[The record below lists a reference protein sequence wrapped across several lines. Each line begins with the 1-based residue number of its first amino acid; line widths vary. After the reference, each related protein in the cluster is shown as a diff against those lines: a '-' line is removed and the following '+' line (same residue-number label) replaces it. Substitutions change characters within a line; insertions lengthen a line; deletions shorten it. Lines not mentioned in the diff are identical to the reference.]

1 MSPTQKALFLDA
13 KSAPFT
19 LKEHSIPDPAPG
31 QLLVRIEATALNPV
45 DWKIQKYGI
54 FIEDYPA
61 LIGTDIAGV
70 VDEVGQDVSGF
81 VKGDR
86 VVFQG
91 SWTIDMAGYQQFAL
105 TNAAT
110 TAKECRYPSRMV
122 AM

>member
-13 KSAPFT
+13 KFAPFT
-19 LKEHSIPDPAPG
+19 LKEHSIPKPGPG

-54 FIEDYPA
+54 FVENYPV

-70 VDEVGQDVSGF
+70 VEEVGEGAFGF

-86 VVFQG
+86 VYVN
-91 SWTIDMAGYQQFAL
+91 ILD
-105 TNAAT
+105 
-110 TAKECRYPSRMV
+110 
-122 AM
+122 